1 VKKAWETIALRK
13 NVDVKQFGYSL
24 DELAM
29 PELKSQAV
37 RQIANAFGVPEYYLS
52 SDVANFATAKS
63 YDLSFHETV
72 VIAQTNLIE
81 TTLNEQLLNPLG
93 LALQFHPER
102 LEVFQEAEL
111 QKAQG
116 LAVLVGKPIL
126 TMDEA
131 RAAIE
136 YEPLPP
142 EDVPPRLE
150 GMLVADVESGVVTKN
165 ERRVR
170 LGLEEVPEDMS
181 EMSRRQLLAQLAI
194 VKAATDAKLSPA
206 EGVRLALGESLD
218 SLLTEESLG
227 QQPAPV
233 GPPGPGQPM
242 PAVAPDRTGPQ
253 ANDAAGASNGEAPGY
268 QAAGGQVE
276 VMKALLAE
284 VKAARAQIALR
295 EAA

>member
-1 VKKAWETIALRK
+1 
-13 NVDVKQFGYSL
+13 
-24 DELAM
+24 
-29 PELKSQAV
+29 
-37 RQIANAFGVPEYYLS
+37 
-52 SDVANFATAKS
+52 
-63 YDLSFHETV
+63 
-72 VIAQTNLIE
+72 
-81 TTLNEQLLNPLG
+81 
-93 LALQFHPER
+93 
-102 LEVFQEAEL
+102 VFQEAEL

-206 EGVRLALGESLD
+206 EGVRLALGEPL
-218 SLLTEESLG
+218 ESLVTEVEQTAPG
-227 QQPAPV
+227 PTPLQPEPAPAL
-233 GPPGPGQPM
+233 PM
-242 PAVAPDRTGPQ
+242 PGMPGETPGMPGGAVMPMDNEAAMLRT
-253 ANDAAGASNGEAPGY
+253 
-268 QAAGGQVE
+268 
-276 VMKALLAE
+276 LLGE
-284 VKAARAQIALR
+284 VKAARATLALQQEIGAR
-295 EAA
+295 GEENPA